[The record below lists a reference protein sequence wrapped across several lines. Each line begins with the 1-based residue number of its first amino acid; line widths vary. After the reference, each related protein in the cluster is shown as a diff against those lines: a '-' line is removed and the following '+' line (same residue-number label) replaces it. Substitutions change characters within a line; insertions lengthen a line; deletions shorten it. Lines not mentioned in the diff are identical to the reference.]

1 MIKRIE
7 IPNAVPK
14 PAHNQIYKYSIMLGP
29 LLIMITPEELVLG
42 VVMYTIVVSATG
54 NIN

>member
-1 MIKRIE
+1 MLYLNLHTIKFI
-7 IPNAVPK
+7 NT
-14 PAHNQIYKYSIMLGP
+14 IMLGS
-29 LLIMITPEELVLG
+29 LLIMMITSEELVLG